1 MITLDQ
7 KHSETCLS
15 YLFDYISCL
24 KKQIEKMHDDNQIL
38 RDNVEMYIKQR
49 DYFESDRN
57 RHFQRAESIIQELKK
72 MRKQVQASVNAEKC
86 GPGRR
91 KGSKNKSKG
100 AK

>member
-38 RDNVEMYIKQR
+38 RDNVEMYI
-49 DYFESDRN
+49 N